1 VPVGVGTKTVVIA
14 AGGEDDPGGLTR
26 PSNATVPFEIR
37 VVDLGNVWKLST
49 PDRARPRVDRPVAGL
64 RYASQNLPVMLQAA
78 PQLLPAVS
86 QDAGGAHAG

>member
-1 VPVGVGTKTVVIA
+1 
-14 AGGEDDPGGLTR
+14 
-26 PSNATVPFEIR
+26 VPFEIR

-49 PDRARPRVDRPVAGL
+49 PDRARPRRRIG

-86 QDAGGAHAG
+86 QDAGTAHAG